1 MVGPVGG
8 AVWPI
13 NCNDDPRGQIPV
25 QALIG
30 ELSTV
35 LGGFLATFK
44 GRILAH
50 AARGAYMITPTPT
63 KHTSAPMTS

>member
-1 MVGPVGG
+1 MGG
-8 AVWPI
+8 AVWPN
-13 NCNDDPRGQIPV
+13 NCNGDPEGQIPG
-25 QALIG
+25 ADLSG

-44 GRILAH
+44 GRILPH

>member
-1 MVGPVGG
+1 MGG

-13 NCNDDPRGQIPV
+13 NCNGGPRGQIPD
-25 QALIG
+25 ADLSG

-44 GRILAH
+44 GRILAY